1 MPDFRVWVG
10 GVGTWIESWGEITG
24 YGGKEKE
31 KKGKEKREQKYERAG
46 KIPLSISLV
55 SRGHPVRIP
64 GIGLS
69 RGGHETG
76 QWKTEK
82 EIWNINK
89 TYSYQ
94 QQVQ

>member
-1 MPDFRVWVG
+1 MEWARESKAEAKLRGTVG
-10 GVGTWIESWGEITG
+10 RKKK
-24 YGGKEKE
+24 KE
-31 KKGKEKREQKYERAG
+31 GKEKREQKYERAG

-82 EIWNINK
+82 EI
-89 TYSYQ
+89 
-94 QQVQ
+94 